1 MFSPSDSEFT
11 ASQCVELNRV
21 VEALLKAGI
30 DEDEAHRLAADA
42 WIDDADAARMLS
54 TIQSWG
60 HAENA
65 QL

>member
-1 MFSPSDSEFT
+1 MFSPSDGEFT
-11 ASQCVELNRV
+11 ASECLELNRV
-21 VEALLKAGI
+21 VRALLDAGI
-30 DEDEAHRLAADA
+30 DEDEAHQLAADA

-65 QL
+65 RL